1 MNISSAT
8 ASQTIQAPLVQKTVY
23 SVLFS
28 IAFAHLLNDLMQSVI
43 PSTYPILKEN
53 FNLSFTQI
61 GLITFVF
68 QLTASILQPFI
79 GFYTDKYPKPYSLV
93 IAMLFTITGL
103 GFLSISTSFW
113 MLLVSVAFVGIGS
126 SIFHPEASRV
136 AYLGSGGKRGL
147 AQSIFQLGG
156 NSGSAIGPLLVA
168 LVVAPFGQSNIIWF
182 VIAGILGIIILSRIA
197 LWYQNHLSLRA
208 AKKIVAED
216 LAVPLSTRKINISI
230 AVLLLLIFSKFFYMA
245 SMSSYFTFYLMHK
258 FGLTI
263 QESQFH
269 LFIFLAS
276 VAAGTLIGGP
286 LGDRFGRKY
295 IIWISIL
302 GAAPFTLLLPYAN
315 LFWTGALSV
324 IIGIVIASAFSA
336 ILVFAQELMP
346 GKVGM
351 ISGLFFGFAF
361 GMGGLG
367 SAILGYVADQ
377 TSIEYV
383 YKLSSFL
390 PLIGVFT
397 YFLPNIKKK

>member
-1 MNISSAT
+1 MNSSTQTATIDSSAL
-8 ASQTIQAPLVQKTVY
+8 AQKTVY

-53 FNLSFTQI
+53 FNLTFTQI

-68 QLTASILQPFI
+68 QLTASLLQPFV
-79 GFYTDKYPKPYSLV
+79 GFYTDKKPKPYSLV
-93 IAMLFTITGL
+93 AAMLFTILGL
-103 GFLSISTSFW
+103 GLLSISTSFW
-113 MLLVSVAFVGIGS
+113 MILTSVALVGVGS

-136 AYLGSGGKRGL
+136 AFLGSGGKRGL

-156 NSGSAIGPLLVA
+156 NAGSAIGPLLVA
-168 LVVAPFGQSNIIWF
+168 LVVAPYGQSYVIWF
-182 VIAGILGIIILSRIA
+182 VIAGVLGIMILSRIA
-197 LWYQNHLSLRA
+197 LWYENHMSLRA
-208 AKKIVAED
+208 AKKVGLEE
-216 LAVPLSTRKINISI
+216 AVPLSNRKITISI
-230 AVLLLLIFSKFFYMA
+230 IVLLLLIFSKFFYMA
-245 SMSSYFTFYLMHK
+245 SMSSYFTFYLMSK
-258 FGLTI
+258 FSLDI
-263 QESQFH
+263 QESQYY

-286 LGDRFGRKY
+286 LGDHFGRKY
-295 IIWISIL
+295 IIWFSIL

-315 LFWTGALSV
+315 LFWTGVLAV

-336 ILVFAQELMP
+336 ILVYAQELKP

-367 SAILGYVADQ
+367 SAILGYIADK

-383 YKLSSFL
+383 YTISSYL
-390 PLIGVFT
+390 PLIGVLA
-397 YFLPNIKKK
+397 YFLPNIQTKK